1 VKGGIGFGFGVFWG
15 WGEGNGV
22 EGLWVG
28 WRVAVGRRR
37 KGLFN
42 KGVGEVIGSRHLGA
56 CWSIT
61 VDCCIDSV
69 LDTSA
74 T

>member
-1 VKGGIGFGFGVFWG
+1 
-15 WGEGNGV
+15 V